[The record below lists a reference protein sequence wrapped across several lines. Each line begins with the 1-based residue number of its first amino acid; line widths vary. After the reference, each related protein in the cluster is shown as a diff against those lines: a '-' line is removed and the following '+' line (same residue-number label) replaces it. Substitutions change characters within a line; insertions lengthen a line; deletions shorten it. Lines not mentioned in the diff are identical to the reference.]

1 MRRERSQ
8 ARTRFRRS
16 VMKITK
22 TVTVTGDS
30 QVGHSSP
37 PWLWLYA
44 PGRSER
50 LNSSHRPGAFFDVSP
65 LTRFADTAKRTSNRH
80 ATRAAVKNLAHATR
94 KTKRRAV
101 STAYPPPGPGNLRV
115 PTTPPSVAFAR
126 FTEPPCSV
134 MIDRTMARPRPAPSV
149 LDRPLAPR

>member
-1 MRRERSQ
+1 
-8 ARTRFRRS
+8 
-16 VMKITK
+16 MKITK

-80 ATRAAVKNLAHATR
+80 ATRAAVKISRMPHAKRKGEPSRLLTR
-94 KTKRRAV
+94 RR
-101 STAYPPPGPGNLRV
+101 
-115 PTTPPSVAFAR
+115 
-126 FTEPPCSV
+126 
-134 MIDRTMARPRPAPSV
+134 DREI
-149 LDRPLAPR
+149 